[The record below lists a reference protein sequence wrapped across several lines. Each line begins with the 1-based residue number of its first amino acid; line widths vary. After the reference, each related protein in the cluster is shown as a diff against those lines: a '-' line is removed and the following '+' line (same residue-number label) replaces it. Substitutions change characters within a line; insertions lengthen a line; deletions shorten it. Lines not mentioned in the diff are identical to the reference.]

1 MDYSRKIDWQINNS
15 VKTELVKRWID
26 TSKVRIST
34 TKGNVEIR
42 GALEFIGQG
51 INIYDS
57 PTTIMNMLR
66 TLELA
71 IKAISN
77 VRSVKFELTS
87 WKKTGGHWE
96 YTPRKTMG

>member
-1 MDYSRKIDWQINNS
+1 MDYSRKIDWQINNA

-77 VRSVKFELTS
+77 VRNVKFELAS